1 MKIKNKYLVTGA
13 NGCIGSW
20 VVKQL
25 SNDGQEIVALDQ
37 SRNKYRIELLLDQES
52 LSNIKFVNADITD
65 SELIKKI
72 ILEESPTYIIHLAAL
87 QVPFCKANPILGS
100 KVNVLGTINIFE
112 AVKEAGDI
120 IQGLSYASSRAVYG
134 LNRDSL
140 PSTLYGAFKKTNEL
154 TARIYWEDYGI
165 SSVGIR
171 PYTVYGVGRDQG
183 LTSDPTKAILA
194 AVLDKSY
201 NISFSGEVG
210 MHYTQDVA
218 RIFIEA
224 AKSNKEDAILCNIN
238 KEIISIE
245 NFIGLINNYIPN
257 ANITYNKNLKLPF
270 PVSVD
275 DSTLYET
282 LDTVPFTPLSQGIEL
297 TLSIFKDL
305 TDNNLINVDQLNS

>member
-1 MKIKNKYLVTGA
+1 MNSKNKYLVTGS

-37 SRNKYRIELLLDQES
+37 SRNKYRIELLLDRES

-140 PSTLYGAFKKTNEL
+140 PSTLYL
-154 TARIYWEDYGI
+154 
-165 SSVGIR
+165 S
-171 PYTVYGVGRDQG
+171 
-183 LTSDPTKAILA
+183 
-194 AVLDKSY
+194 
-201 NISFSGEVG
+201 
-210 MHYTQDVA
+210 
-218 RIFIEA
+218 
-224 AKSNKEDAILCNIN
+224 
-238 KEIISIE
+238 
-245 NFIGLINNYIPN
+245 LIHI
-257 ANITYNKNLKLPF
+257 
-270 PVSVD
+270 
-275 DSTLYET
+275 
-282 LDTVPFTPLSQGIEL
+282 
-297 TLSIFKDL
+297 
-305 TDNNLINVDQLNS
+305 